1 MVPKHSDCHGTIIK
15 NTTNEGQCEFLCFGG
30 LTGAARMTDTRGQA
44 DSQLGRGSVQSAYR
58 TVGGRRAAPFISNT
72 FSFTSCS
79 NAIIIFHHPHAHC
92 PGAYFTAGFQRSDAS
107 QPSYREKNRHVYLH
121 LSRSPSA
128 RISPGVCV
136 CVFMCLISA
145 QRSGHTSRFTSAPGS
160 IRQQCYSNLITIQLP
175 TPNS

>member
-1 MVPKHSDCHGTIIK
+1 
-15 NTTNEGQCEFLCFGG
+15 
-30 LTGAARMTDTRGQA
+30 MTDTRGQA

-121 LSRSPSA
+121 RSGSPSA

-136 CVFMCLISA
+136 CIYVSHL
-145 QRSGHTSRFTSAPGS
+145 GPEVWPYFTFHF
-160 IRQQCYSNLITIQLP
+160 RTWQQCYSNLITIQLP
-175 TPNS
+175 TPTS